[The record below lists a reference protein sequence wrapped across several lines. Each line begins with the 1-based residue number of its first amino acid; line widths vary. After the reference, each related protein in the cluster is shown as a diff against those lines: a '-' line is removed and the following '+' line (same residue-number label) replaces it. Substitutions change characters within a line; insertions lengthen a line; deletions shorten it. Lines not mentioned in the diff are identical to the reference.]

1 MTMMMLLSAVIFWIP
16 LTIAFVPNWTP
27 RLSLSLSAQLSTLP
41 QGISPFEKSNSKYIG
56 ISQDIRT
63 RALTALQKAMKN
75 GVLLQEIEFP
85 PLLDSGKSQF
95 DDFDNVQELNKN
107 VDWCVELLPKLDGEI
122 WFLLPDLKECELA
135 KEQWTGQSFR
145 KAAKFT
151 TIEAVTNHYVAG
163 SYRCV
168 RVSLHTHSAPS
179 LFQKTDTS
187 NTHTHTVMKAN
198 HGEPRL
204 LMVSVN

>member
-1 MTMMMLLSAVIFWIP
+1 MNDLMTMILFTVFLLIP
-16 LTIAFVPNWTP
+16 ITNAFVSNGTP
-27 RLSLSLSAQLSTLP
+27 RLSVSMRSVPLSTLP
-41 QGISPFEKSNSKYIG
+41 QGISPFEKANSKYIG
-56 ISQDIRT
+56 ISEDIRT
-63 RALTALQKAMKN
+63 RVLTALQKAIKN

-151 TIEAVTNHYVAG
+151 TIEAVTNHYVSD
-163 SYRCV
+163 SYR
-168 RVSLHTHSAPS
+168 
-179 LFQKTDTS
+179 
-187 NTHTHTVMKAN
+187 
-198 HGEPRL
+198 
-204 LMVSVN
+204 